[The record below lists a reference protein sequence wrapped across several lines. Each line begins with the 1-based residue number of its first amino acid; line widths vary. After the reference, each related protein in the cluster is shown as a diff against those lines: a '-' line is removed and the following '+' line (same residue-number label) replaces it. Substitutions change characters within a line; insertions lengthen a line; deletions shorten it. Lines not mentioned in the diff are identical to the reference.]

1 MRLPTLVVASFR
13 RSCQSDIDDIN
24 DFLAEYDHADL
35 VAEVELAR
43 QLGRLRT
50 ALWTQ
55 WRCME
60 TAWCNHEPA
69 LARAVR
75 TLDREGTEA
84 IHEVEPFGTQTM
96 DNNVPGVPTVTAA
109 TDDSGE
115 SILDDPDIYYYR
127 CAFCPTMLDTG
138 AELKTHID
146 SFHQHELFQFRCDTC
161 GFKAKG
167 PRYLRGHKR
176 LVHND
181 HRAGE

>member
-1 MRLPTLVVASFR
+1 MCNRSWGSPGNSVVFYM
-13 RSCQSDIDDIN
+13 SDELDGQVKAAEAGYKTAVEVVENRIQDAEDSYVVVHGKLKIFGEYLN
-24 DFLAEYDHADL
+24 CFKEFLAR
-35 VAEVELAR
+35 V
-43 QLGRLRT
+43 
-50 ALWTQ
+50 
-55 WRCME
+55 
-60 TAWCNHEPA
+60 
-69 LARAVR
+69 
-75 TLDREGTEA
+75 
-84 IHEVEPFGTQTM
+84 M
-96 DNNVPGVPTVTAA
+96 DNNAPGVPTVTDA

-115 SILDDPDIYYYR
+115 SILDDPDIYHYR
-127 CAFCPTMLDTG
+127 CAFCPTMLDTQ